1 MAQIKKITH
10 CSFYCNDFEKT
21 LAFYRDIL
29 ELPLI
34 FTLRNEDGSVWLSYL
49 EVAPGEFIELFNETY
64 QGKNEWKPK
73 GHHHT
78 CLLVED
84 IQEAARTLE
93 SKGVLLTAGP
103 AAIGNYF
110 RTPYKIEGKRGQ
122 CNSWAFY
129 IQDPEGNEIE
139 FMQYTP
145 ESLQVVN
152 DHD

>member
-1 MAQIKKITH
+1 MAKINRLTH
-10 CSFYCNDFEKT
+10 CSFRCNNFEKT
-21 LAFYRDIL
+21 LSFYRDIL
-29 ELPLI
+29 EIPVA
-34 FTLRNEDGSVWLSYL
+34 FTLRNEDGSVWLTYL
-49 EVAPGEFIELFNETY
+49 ELGPGEFIELFNETY
-64 QGKNEWKPK
+64 TGKNEWKSK

-78 CLLVED
+78 CFLVDD

-93 SKGVLLTAGP
+93 SKGIPLTQGP
-103 AAIGNYF
+103 VDLRKFFQI
-110 RTPYKIEGKRGQ
+110 PYKLEGKQGL

-152 DHD
+152 DHN

>member
-1 MAQIKKITH
+1 MAKITKITH
-10 CSFYCNDFEKT
+10 CSFRCNNFEKT
-21 LAFYRDIL
+21 LSFYRDIL
-29 ELPLI
+29 EIPLT

-49 EVAPGEFIELFNETY
+49 EVAPGEFIELFNEAY
-64 QGKNEWKPK
+64 KGKNEWKPK

-78 CLLVED
+78 CLLVDD
-84 IQEAARTLE
+84 IQETARALE
-93 SKGVLLTAGP
+93 SKGVLLTHGP
-103 AAIGNYF
+103 VALQSPF
-110 RTPYKIEGKRGQ
+110 RVPYRVEGTRGQ